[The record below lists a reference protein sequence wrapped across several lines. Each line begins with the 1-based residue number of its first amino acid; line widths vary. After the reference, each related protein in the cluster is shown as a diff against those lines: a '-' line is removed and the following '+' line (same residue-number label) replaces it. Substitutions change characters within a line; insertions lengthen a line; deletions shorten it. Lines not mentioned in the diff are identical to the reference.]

1 MGVSILVPIGLII
14 KEYTSH
20 ESTMST
26 VEFVIIIFSM
36 LLFALPIFF
45 MKLKTRIDEYGIH
58 YQFIPFHRSTKTIAW
73 NEINN
78 IYVRD
83 YDPIGEYGGWGLKA
97 GWGKKRGKAINVAGS
112 IGIQLE
118 LNLQL

>member
-1 MGVSILVPIGLII
+1 
-14 KEYTSH
+14 
-20 ESTMST
+20 
-26 VEFVIIIFSM
+26 M
-36 LLFALPIFF
+36 LLFTLPIFF

-58 YQFIPFHRSTKTIAW
+58 YQFIPFHRSTKTISW

-118 LNLQL
+118 LKNGKKVLVGTQKRTEVEKTISTYQSKINTNESY